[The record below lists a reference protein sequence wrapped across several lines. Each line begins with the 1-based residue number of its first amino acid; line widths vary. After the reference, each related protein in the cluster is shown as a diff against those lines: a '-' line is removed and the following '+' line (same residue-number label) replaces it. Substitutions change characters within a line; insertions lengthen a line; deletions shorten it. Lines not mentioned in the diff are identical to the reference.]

1 MNARLLSLACMLSTA
16 SAILLP
22 GHSAQACFSSRP
34 LVSTAWLVRNLAR
47 PDLVLVD
54 IRSDAAY
61 LAGHITGAINIP
73 FAMPTSAWTEMKGDL
88 LMELPE
94 QDELFATLGAA
105 GISRNS
111 YVIVIN
117 DTEVEGVP
125 PSYPRAQTARVAVT
139 LLYAGVRDVAILDG
153 GMQKWSQ
160 EHRALSTEAVTPTP
174 VRYGARVHSEMFVTK
189 DQVAASLGSRKRVLL
204 DARDAE
210 VYDGTVIEPYA
221 PVAGHIPG
229 AVNLPAPQIW
239 NDDGTFKSQE
249 ELRQLATSVLGWPRG
264 KEIIVYC
271 GVGGYAS
278 GWWFVLTEILGY
290 NRVRFYDGSAQE
302 WVAEPAGPMETN

>member
-1 MNARLLSLACMLSTA
+1 MNTRLLSLACALAAASTT
-16 SAILLP
+16 LLP
-22 GHSAQACFSSRP
+22 GHSALACFQTRP
-34 LVSTAWLVRNLAR
+34 VVSADWLARHLDR

-54 IRSDAAY
+54 IRSDAEY

-73 FAMPTSAWTEMKGDL
+73 FAMPTSAWTVSGTL
-88 LMELPE
+88 LMEVPA
-94 QDELFATLGAA
+94 QADLFAALGTA

-117 DTEVEGVP
+117 NTAVEGVP
-125 PSYPRAQTARVAVT
+125 PSYPRAQTARVAIT

-153 GMQKWSQ
+153 GVQKWLQ
-160 EHRALSTEAVTPTP
+160 EGRPWSTDPVTPTP
-174 VRYGARVHSEMFVTK
+174 VTYDARVHSEMFVTK
-189 DQVAASLGSRKRVLL
+189 DQVAASLGNPKKILL
-204 DARDAE
+204 DARDAS
-210 VYDGTVIEPYA
+210 VYAGTVVEPYA

-239 NDDGTFKSQE
+239 NDDGTFKSRE
-249 ELRQLATSVLGWPRG
+249 ELRQLVTSVLGCPRG

-290 NRVRFYDGSAQE
+290 DHVKFYDGSAQE
-302 WVAEPAGPMETN
+302 WVADPAGPMETN